1 MTRSE
6 PMPLARQEQLV
17 VQEVADETIIYDEQ
31 RDHVHRLNRTAALV
45 WRYCDG
51 SHTVAALAQAV
62 SRELASAPGVSA
74 PVTEDVVW
82 LALDRLDKEKL
93 LQGTLARPEGLTQI
107 TRRDVLRRAALIG
120 GLAVLIPVVQSVVA
134 PTPAMAMSIGCA
146 KRGEVFS
153 ATRPCCPG
161 LRPGAAGKCTDRAG
175 NV

>member
-17 VQEVADETIIYDEQ
+17 VQEVADEIIIYDEQ

-45 WRYCDG
+45 WRFCDG
-51 SHTVAALAQAV
+51 HHTIAALAQAL

-74 PVTEDVVW
+74 PVTEEVIW

-93 LQGTLARPEGLTQI
+93 LQGTLTRPEGI
-107 TRRDVLRRAALIG
+107 GRISRRDVLRKAALIG
-120 GLAVLIPVVQSVVA
+120 GLSVLIPVVQSMVA
-134 PTPAMAMSIGCA
+134 PTPAMAISLGCA
-146 KRGEVFS
+146 KRGQEFS

-161 LRPGAAGKCTDRAG
+161 LRPLGSVCADRG
-175 NV
+175 GHV

>member
-1 MTRSE
+1 
-6 PMPLARQEQLV
+6 MPLARQEQLV

-51 SHTVAALAQAV
+51 RHTVAALAQAV
-62 SRELASAPGVSA
+62 ARDLASAPGVSA

-93 LQGTLARPEGLTQI
+93 LQGTLARPEGMTQVS
-107 TRRDVLRRAALIG
+107 RRDVLRKAALIG
-120 GLAVLIPVVQSVVA
+120 GLSVLIPVVQSVVA

-161 LRPGAAGKCTDRAG
+161 LVPVG
-175 NV
+175 NRCGGR

>member
-62 SRELASAPGVSA
+62 SRELSAAPGVSA
-74 PVTEDVVW
+74 PVTEDVIW

-93 LQGTLARPEGLTQI
+93 LQGTLIRPEGVGQI
-107 TRRDVLRRAALIG
+107 SRRDVLRKAALIG
-120 GLAVLIPVVQSVVA
+120 GLSVLIPVVQSVVA

-146 KRGEVFS
+146 KRGQQFS
-153 ATRPCCPG
+153 DTRPCCPG
-161 LRPGAAGKCTDRAG
+161 LRPVGNLCGDRG
-175 NV
+175 GHV